1 MQGYSLLTV
10 SYFRL
15 EEFCNQGF
23 LTMYSEVQTLVVSKS
38 QLPNNNFY
46 SLFF

>member
-23 LTMYSEVQTLVVSKS
+23 LTMYSEVQTLVVSKG
-38 QLPNNNFY
+38 QLPNNFY